1 MISETLSKKYADTM
15 TKEDAN
21 YLVFSLLGTEKL
33 AEIARRCGLTRRT
46 LYKLRER
53 KYIQSRTKRRIL
65 KASMEVSPNETFGF
79 LVKRSKD
86 KAASILIIYLSHLY
100 SEAMQ
105 KTNAEEFEN
114 TLSNFVEAR
123 TKHFGLISDE
133 LESEVNTMLRYLE
146 ESALKLGIQLPPEPL
161 HTTKQEHLLR
171 TFPFLVNSLYL
182 GEEPPRNLAKMYN
195 IPLEWTQAISS
206 AIGSIAFS
214 KIRVQ
219 EMEGPRLPLVAG
231 AFAHVGFE
239 VKRTPTSYQKLPV
252 AAS

>member
-1 MISETLSKKYADTM
+1 MISETLSKKYADTI
-15 TKEDAN
+15 TKEEAN

-46 LYKLRER
+46 LYKLKER
-53 KYIQSRTKRRIL
+53 KYIQSRTKMKIL
-65 KASMEVSPNETFGF
+65 KASIEVSSNETFGF

-86 KAASILIIYLSHLY
+86 KATSILMIYLSHLY
-100 SEAMQ
+100 SEAIQ

-114 TLSNFVEAR
+114 TLSSFMEAR

-146 ESALKLGIQLPPEPL
+146 ESALKFGIELPPEPL
-161 HTTKQEHLLR
+161 HSTKQEHLQR

-182 GEEPPRNLAKMYN
+182 GEETPKSLAKTYN

-206 AIGSIAFS
+206 AIGSISLS

-219 EMEGPRLPLVAG
+219 EMEEEGLMSVAA
-231 AFAHVGFE
+231 AFAHRDFE
-239 VKRTPTSYQKLPV
+239 AKRIPTSYQKLSV